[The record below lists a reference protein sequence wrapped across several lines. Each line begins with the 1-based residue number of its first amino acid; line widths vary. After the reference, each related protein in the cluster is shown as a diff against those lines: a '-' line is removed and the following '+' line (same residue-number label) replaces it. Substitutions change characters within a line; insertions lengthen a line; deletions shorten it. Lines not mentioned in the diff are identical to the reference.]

1 MDLSKE
7 QERRIQSLIDKC
19 NKTDDDSLD
28 IYEVMNTYKC
38 YLDATDEVR
47 DYIYEVVADSLGIG
61 GYTLPI
67 VYGYARVSTK
77 SQEDNTSLDN
87 QIKELCVNGATKVY
101 SEVFSGATMDRP
113 EFNKLMRNLKQGDT
127 LIVTKLD
134 RFTRSTTEGILKIK
148 ELASKGVKVNILNMG
163 VVDLSNSIG
172 KMMFTIL
179 SAFAEYEKDCIVE
192 RMREG
197 KAIAK
202 QKDGFREGRPLV
214 HKNSQKAH
222 ALELLEG
229 GKTYKEVEK
238 LTGISKSTLIRYK
251 RKIEQQIIR

>member
-101 SEVFSGATMDRP
+101 PLWPASGP
-113 EFNKLMRNLKQGDT
+113 KQSSPGSPGWGR
-127 LIVTKLD
+127 LPWG
-134 RFTRSTTEGILKIK
+134 RSRQ
-148 ELASKGVKVNILNMG
+148 SP
-163 VVDLSNSIG
+163 
-172 KMMFTIL
+172 
-179 SAFAEYEKDCIVE
+179 SARE
-192 RMREG
+192 R
-197 KAIAK
+197 
-202 QKDGFREGRPLV
+202 
-214 HKNSQKAH
+214 S
-222 ALELLEG
+222 G
-229 GKTYKEVEK
+229 G
-238 LTGISKSTLIRYK
+238 S
-251 RKIEQQIIR
+251 